1 MTIDHDDLFERAS
14 RAAAPTAADLARART
29 GIDRRIAMLGLGG
42 TVTAAAKLTTKSVAP
57 KAIASAWGIKWLW
70 LAALS
75 VPAVG
80 VYAVHDVAPNPS
92 TLQRTTS
99 TPVRRSA
106 GSVEPAPSAPLPS
119 VPLPPVPTP
128 LASLA
133 APPTPPASA
142 VVAPVSEP
150 SLRRSSSE
158 AIVRAPAVAE
168 AVEVVSSAPAVARP
182 EAPADRSEP
191 VSAAPPAAAS
201 SLAEE
206 VAVLRAADLALRH
219 GDSALALRGFE
230 EHARRFPQ
238 GALREEAE
246 GGRIVALCGLGRE
259 EGQARATRFAQAHP
273 RSLALHRVLAAC
285 GPVPR

>member
-14 RAAAPTAADLARART
+14 RAAAPSDEDLARART

-75 VPAVG
+75 VLAAG
-80 VYAVHDVAPNPS
+80 AYAVHEAAPIVS
-92 TLQRTTS
+92 TVQRAAS
-99 TPVRRSA
+99 APVTRSPA
-106 GSVEPAPSAPLPS
+106 SVEPAPSAPLPS
-119 VPLPPVPTP
+119 VPLATVPAP

-133 APPTPPASA
+133 APPLPPASV
-142 VVAPVSEP
+142 VVAPAPGP

-158 AIVRAPAVAE
+158 VMGPASAVAE
-168 AVEVVSSAPAVARP
+168 AGEVVPSAPAVARP
-182 EAPADRSEP
+182 EAPADLPEP

-206 VAVLRAADLALRH
+206 VAVLRAADLALRRGEH
-219 GDSALALRGFE
+219 ALALRGFE

-246 GGRIVALCGLGRE
+246 GGRIVALCGLRRA
-259 EGQARATRFAQAHP
+259 EGPARASRFAQAHP

-285 GPVPR
+285 GPAPR